1 MLEQLNKL
9 GVAVNVPK
17 ESVDMHNMATFP
29 GENPQPV
36 WRIGTDGSVLFMNK
50 KAEQLSAGLEGSK
63 GIFSHP
69 VWQQTLA
76 LVIKSQKNCE
86 AEIDL
91 QGSWFRCMFVAVN
104 KAYVNIYG
112 ADVTARIMA
121 TLALKQA
128 NALLEDRVVRRTCEL
143 EESNEKLLAEI
154 EAHKRSEEKL
164 RQLSYQDELT
174 GLGNRRYI
182 SDRLDQMISL
192 SSRQTNHFALF
203 FLDLDHF
210 KQINDSLGHDAGDD
224 LLKQVATRLQS
235 AVRTSDLVA
244 RLGGD
249 EFAIML
255 EGIHSEAEVI
265 KIAQGVISTF
275 HHAFYLSGESNHIY
289 CSLGISLFPD
299 HAKTATGLF
308 KCADIALYK
317 AKELRDSYS
326 IYRDSI
332 SSELSHLHRLSH
344 DLHTALEK
352 NQLCLLYQPKVDLAS
367 QKVVGAEALIRWNH
381 PRYGVVS
388 PLEFIPI
395 AEHHGLMLPIGDW
408 ILEQGCRTLQNW
420 AAAGHDR
427 LCMALNLSP
436 IQFRDERL
444 LEKVSAVLEKYQV
457 APAQL
462 EFEITESQTMENPDK
477 HIQVIQHFLDM
488 GISVAMDDFG
498 TGYSSLS
505 RLKEMP
511 ISTLKIDQS
520 FIKNFHRV
528 RSERVFVQVIINMA
542 KMFGLTTVAEG
553 VERQEHVDFLKEL
566 GCDIGQGHHFSKP
579 LSETDFLAFL
589 SQQSSCIG

>member
-1 MLEQLNKL
+1 
-9 GVAVNVPK
+9 
-17 ESVDMHNMATFP
+17 
-29 GENPQPV
+29 
-36 WRIGTDGSVLFMNK
+36 MNK
-50 KAEQLSAGLEGSK
+50 RAEQLARGLHGAR
-63 GIFSHP
+63 GVFAHP
-69 VWQQTLA
+69 VWQQTLRQ
-76 LVIKSQKNCE
+76 VIESQKNCE

-91 QGSWFRCMFVAVN
+91 QGTWFRCMFVAVN
-104 KAYVNIYG
+104 HAYVNIYG
-112 ADVTARIMA
+112 ADVTGRIMA

-128 NALLEDRVVRRTCEL
+128 NMQL
-143 EESNEKLLAEI
+143 EERVELRTSELAESNQKLLAEI
-154 EAHKRSEEKL
+154 EAHKCSEEKL

-182 SDRLDQMISL
+182 SARLEQVIAL
-192 SSRQTNHFALF
+192 SARQQEHFALF

-210 KQINDSLGHDAGDD
+210 KQINDTLGHDSGDD

-235 AVRTSDLVA
+235 AVRASDLVA

-255 EGIHSEAEVI
+255 EGIRSEAEVI

-275 HHAFYLSGESNHIY
+275 HHAFYLAGESHHIY

-299 HAKTATGLF
+299 HAKTAVELF

-317 AKELRDSYS
+317 AKEVRDSYS
-326 IYRDSI
+326 IYRDGV
-332 SSELSHLHRLSH
+332 SSELIHLHRLSH
-344 DLHTALEK
+344 DLHSALEK
-352 NQLCLLYQPKVDLAS
+352 NQLRLLYQPKINLLNGE
-367 QKVVGAEALIRWNH
+367 VVGAEALIRWHH
-381 PRYGVVS
+381 PLYGIVS

-408 ILEQGCRTLQNW
+408 IIEEGCRTLQAW
-420 AAAGHDR
+420 KAAGHDH

-436 IQFRDERL
+436 IQFRDKAL
-444 LEKVSAVLEKYQV
+444 LEKVSAYLLQYQIE
-457 APAQL
+457 PQQL
-462 EFEITESQTMENPDK
+462 EFEITESQTMENPEE
-477 HIQVIQHFLDM
+477 HIKTIQSFLDL

-498 TGYSSLS
+498 TGHSSLS

-589 SQQSSCIG
+589 SQQSSCLG

>member
-1 MLEQLNKL
+1 MQIINVKSFEQGARIKKAPA
-9 GVAVNVPK
+9 G
-17 ESVDMHNMATFP
+17 EIDIYNMATFP

-36 WRIGTDGSVLFMNK
+36 WRIATDGRVLFTNK
-50 KAEQLSAGLEGSK
+50 KAEELSLGDK
-63 GIFSHP
+63 GIFTHP
-69 VWQQTLA
+69 VWLRTLRE
-76 LVIKSQKNCE
+76 VIKNQKNCE

-91 QGSWFRCMFVAVN
+91 QGTWFRCMFVAVN
-104 KAYVNIYG
+104 HAYVNIYG
-112 ADVTARIMA
+112 ADVTARVMA
-121 TLALKQA
+121 KLALQQA
-128 NALLEDRVVRRTCEL
+128 NVLLEARVAKRTNEL
-143 EESNEKLLAEI
+143 AESNGKLLAEI
-154 EAHKRSEEKL
+154 AAHKQAEEKL

-182 SDRLDQMISL
+182 SDRLDHVISL
-192 SSRQTNHFALF
+192 SKRQQARFALF

-235 AVRTSDLVA
+235 AVRASDLVA

-249 EFAIML
+249 EFAILL
-255 EGIHSEAEVI
+255 EGIHSEEEVI

-275 HHAFYLSGESNHIY
+275 HHAFYLGGESSHVY

-299 HAKTATGLF
+299 HAQDAAGLF

-317 AKELRDSYS
+317 AKEIRDSYS
-326 IYRDSI
+326 IYQDEI
-332 SSELSHLHRLSH
+332 SSELVHLHRLSH
-344 DLHTALEK
+344 DLHSALEK
-352 NQLCLLYQPKVDLAS
+352 DQLRLLYQPKVDLATGR
-367 QKVVGAEALIRWNH
+367 VVGAEALIRWHH

-408 ILEQGCRTLQNW
+408 IIEQGCRTLNHW
-420 AAAGHDR
+420 AAQGHDH

-436 IQFRDERL
+436 LQFRDEAL
-444 LEKVSAVLEKYQV
+444 LDKVMACLTKYQLE
-457 APAQL
+457 PEQL
-462 EFEITESQTMENPDK
+462 EFEITESQTMENPEQ
-477 HIQVIQHFLDM
+477 HIQVIQDFLDL

-498 TGYSSLS
+498 TGHSSLS

-553 VERQEHVDFLKEL
+553 VELEEHVNFLKEL
-566 GCDIGQGHHFSKP
+566 GCDIGQGHYFSKA
-579 LSETDFLAFL
+579 LSSEDFLLFL
-589 SQQSSCIG
+589 RR